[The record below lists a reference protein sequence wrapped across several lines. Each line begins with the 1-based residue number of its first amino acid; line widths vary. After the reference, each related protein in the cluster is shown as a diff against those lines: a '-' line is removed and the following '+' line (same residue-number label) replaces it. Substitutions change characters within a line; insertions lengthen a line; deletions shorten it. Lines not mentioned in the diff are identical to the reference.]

1 MLFTAYSLTSAFAQD
16 GSCVT
21 ISGASTPLQTPYSVV
36 KPATATADPAQFSSA
51 VATWFISYLNVPNWG
66 VCGEGG
72 ELEVH
77 MADAGTTAF
86 VNVAVPTVLGVAERT
101 SSLEMSSTVTTVV
114 TQISRPT
121 HAEGGLSASDKA
133 AIGVAA
139 AIVGLVLLVL
149 GLLL

>member
-1 MLFTAYSLTSAFAQD
+1 
-16 GSCVT
+16 
-21 ISGASTPLQTPYSVV
+21 
-36 KPATATADPAQFSSA
+36 
-51 VATWFISYLNVPNWG
+51 
-66 VCGEGG
+66 
-72 ELEVH
+72 

-149 GLLL
+149 GLLLWIRYRKQRAAMMERKIEEKLDTEIDTEIGYLGEL